1 MGNTP
6 TQQPF
11 EGDSPDADESGASAS
26 VRETVVGF
34 VRSTLDSVR
43 RRLSV
48 FQSLNLASA
57 FVVEESELADSRR
70 LRPADRDEEAS
81 EDHGDPPPAFPERSV
96 PLVQPARDTGQENAP
111 DLEATEEDGQLSIY
125 YPDRSDAR
133 ITSDTWEDVER

>member
-11 EGDSPDADESGASAS
+11 EGDSPGADESGAGAS

-34 VRSTLDSVR
+34 VRATLDSVR
-43 RRLSV
+43 RRISV
-48 FQSLNLASA
+48 FPSLNLASA
-57 FVVEESELADSRR
+57 FVVDDDDAAVVESRR
-70 LRPADRDEEAS
+70 LRPASPDEA
-81 EDHGDPPPAFPERSV
+81 DDTHAALPARSL
-96 PLVQPARDTGQENAP
+96 PLVQPARDTGQENEP

-125 YPDRSDAR
+125 YPDRANAR

>member
-11 EGDSPDADESGASAS
+11 EGDSSDADESGAGAS

-57 FVVEESELADSRR
+57 FVVEESGMADSRR
-70 LRPADRDEEAS
+70 LRPADRDETTS
-81 EDHGDPPPAFPERSV
+81 DDHREPQTAFPERSI
-96 PLVQPARDTGQENAP
+96 PFVQPARDTGRENEP
-111 DLEATEEDGQLSIY
+111 DLEATAEDGQLSIY
-125 YPDRSDAR
+125 YPDRVDAR
-133 ITSDTWEDVER
+133 IESDTWEDVER

>member
-11 EGDSPDADESGASAS
+11 EGDSPDADEPGAGAS
-26 VRETVVGF
+26 VREAVVGF
-34 VRSTLDSVR
+34 VRSTLGSVR

-48 FQSLNLASA
+48 FPSLNLASA
-57 FVVEESELADSRR
+57 FVVEEADVAESRR
-70 LRPADRDEEAS
+70 LRPATRDEEGAT
-81 EDHGDPPPAFPERSV
+81 DDTQTTFQNRSV

-111 DLEATEEDGQLSIY
+111 DLEATEEDGRLSIY
-125 YPDRSDAR
+125 YPDRTDAR

>member
-11 EGDSPDADESGASAS
+11 EGDSPGADESGAGAS

-34 VRSTLDSVR
+34 VRATLDSVR
-43 RRLSV
+43 RRVSV
-48 FQSLNLASA
+48 FPSLNLASA
-57 FVVEESELADSRR
+57 FVVDDDDAAVVESRR
-70 LRPADRDEEAS
+70 LRPADPDE
-81 EDHGDPPPAFPERSV
+81 GDDADDTHAALPARSL
-96 PLVQPARDTGQENAP
+96 PLVQPARDTSRENGP

-125 YPDRSDAR
+125 YPERANAR